1 MYWLY
6 VFVIINALFMLYL
19 MLSLMFIVDILS
31 FIVLACAA
39 ALMYCR
45 LYDVF
50 AVCIVLMFLL
60 YPCFFCF
67 LFVCCFV
74 VLCMRVYVF
83 RSRHE
88 LHCVEGC
95 ALYKL
100 SYY

>member
-19 MLSLMFIVDILS
+19 MLSLMFIVDFLC

-50 AVCIVLMFLL
+50 ALMYAFWLL
-60 YPCFFCF
+60 
-67 LFVCCFV
+67 CCTMYA
-74 VLCMRVYVF
+74 C
-83 RSRHE
+83 E
-88 LHCVEGC
+88 CVRNAPRAPLRGGLC
-95 ALYKL
+95 AL
-100 SYY
+100 

>member
-50 AVCIVLMFLL
+50 AFNVCILIALL
-60 YPCFFCF
+60 YY
-67 LFVCCFV
+67 VCV
-74 VLCMRVYVF
+74 
-83 RSRHE
+83 
-88 LHCVEGC
+88 
-95 ALYKL
+95 
-100 SYY
+100 

>member
-6 VFVIINALFMLYL
+6 VFVIINVLFMLYL

-50 AVCIVLMFLL
+50 ALM
-60 YPCFFCF
+60 Y
-67 LFVCCFV
+67 
-74 VLCMRVYVF
+74 
-83 RSRHE
+83 
-88 LHCVEGC
+88 
-95 ALYKL
+95 A
-100 SYY
+100 